1 VADHRLRRRAEFV
14 AAATGP
20 RAPTPA
26 FVLQMRLRD
35 DAGAPRFGF
44 TASRKVG
51 NAVERNRARRR
62 LKEMMRLTGVAQATS
77 GRDYV
82 LVARRGAL
90 THPFE
95 RLASDFSGALR
106 RLAQGQA
113 RDRGSRRGKGRSA
126 SDDGGKATGQDVS
139 PSMPGIV
146 AEAGQDDLAGRTRV
160 GAIATAAQPGPGP
173 GKGS

>member
-1 VADHRLRRRAEFV
+1 MAVQRLRRRAEFV
-14 AAATGP
+14 AAAAGP
-20 RAPTPA
+20 RAPTPG

-35 DAGAPRFGF
+35 DTGAPRFGF

-62 LKEMMRLTGVAQATS
+62 LKEMVRLTAVTQVTPGH
-77 GRDYV
+77 DYV

-106 RLAQGQA
+106 RLAQGQT
-113 RDRGSRRGKGRSA
+113 RDRGSRRGKGRNVF
-126 SDDGGKATGQDVS
+126 DDGGKATGQDVS
-139 PSMPGIV
+139 LSAAGIV
-146 AEAGQDDLAGRTRV
+146 AEAGQDDIAGRTRM
-160 GAIATAAQPGPGP
+160 GAVATTAQPGPGP